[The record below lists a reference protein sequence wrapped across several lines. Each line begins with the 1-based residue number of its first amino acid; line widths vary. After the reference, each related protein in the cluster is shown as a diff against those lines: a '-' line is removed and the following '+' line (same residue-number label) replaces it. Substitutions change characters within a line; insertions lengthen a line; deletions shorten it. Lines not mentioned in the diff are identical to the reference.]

1 MAALAEGLV
10 MSFVWRMVAWVCGTA
25 VFLVCLAWITVN
37 ATSSYILR
45 EKHPVAPETVRAA
58 VGPEA
63 IAEGRRLGR
72 LYGCQ
77 SCHGEDLRGH
87 AYTADPTRVRNHAT
101 NLTRVAAHSTDAEL
115 AQAIRQGVRPAT
127 RQALW
132 DMPSAS
138 FSTMTDAELAQV
150 LAFVR
155 ATPAGGAREPPDTPG
170 LRGRL
175 AILRGRTGDVVR
187 GERSAPALVA
197 AARAQPPV
205 DLGPQYAQGRHIA
218 ATVCS
223 ECHGSDLRGDRR
235 EGGPE
240 LAAVGGYDLAQFQR
254 LLRTG
259 VPADGRAL
267 GEMSQVA
274 RKDLHVFTDAEIA
287 ALFAYLK
294 VRAATER

>member
-1 MAALAEGLV
+1 
-10 MSFVWRMVAWVCGTA
+10 MSFFWRMVAWVCGTA
-25 VFLVCLAWITVN
+25 VFLAFAAWIIVN

-45 EKHPVAPETVRAA
+45 EKHPVAAETVRAA
-58 VGPEA
+58 AGPAA

-87 AYTADPTRVRNHAT
+87 AYNADPTRVRNHAP
-101 NLTRVAAHSTDAEL
+101 NLTRIAAHYTDAEL
-115 AQAIRQGVRPAT
+115 AQAIRQGVRPTT

-132 DMPSAS
+132 DMPSAAFATLS
-138 FSTMTDAELAQV
+138 DAELAQV

-155 ATPAGGAREPPDTPG
+155 SAPVGGGAEPNDTPG

-175 AILRGRTGDVVR
+175 AILRGRAGDTVR
-187 GERSAPALVA
+187 GERSAPILVA
-197 AARAQPPV
+197 AARAQPPA

-235 EGGPE
+235 EGGPD
-240 LAAVGGYDLAQFQR
+240 LAAVGGYDAAQFQR

-259 VPADGRAL
+259 VPPSGRDL
-267 GEMSQVA
+267 GEMSEVA
-274 RKDLHVFTDAEIA
+274 RKDLHAFTDAEIA
-287 ALFAYLK
+287 ALYAYLK
-294 VRAATER
+294 TRAATER

>member
-1 MAALAEGLV
+1 M
-10 MSFVWRMVAWVCGTA
+10 MSFVWRMVAWACGTA
-25 VFLVCLAWITVN
+25 VFLACLAWITVN

-45 EKHPVAPETVRAA
+45 EKHVAAPETVRAA
-58 VGPEA
+58 VGPAA

-77 SCHGEDLRGH
+77 SCHGEDLRGR
-87 AYTADPTRVRNHAT
+87 AYNADPTRARKYAP
-101 NLTRVAAHSTDAEL
+101 NLTRVAARSTDAEL
-115 AQAIRQGVRPAT
+115 AQAIRQGVRPST

-132 DMPSAS
+132 GMPSAA
-138 FSTMTDAELAQV
+138 FATMSDAELAQV

-155 ATPAGGAREPPDTPG
+155 AMPVGGALGPSDTPG

-175 AILRGRTGDVVR
+175 AILRGRTGDTAR
-187 GERSAPALVA
+187 GERSAPDLIA
-197 AARAQPPV
+197 AARAQPAA

-235 EGGPE
+235 EGGPD

-259 VPADGRAL
+259 VPVSGRDL
-267 GEMSQVA
+267 GEMSEVS
-274 RKDLHVFTDAEIA
+274 RRDLHVFTDLEIA
-287 ALFAYLK
+287 ALYAYLRT
-294 VRAATER
+294 RAATER

>member
-1 MAALAEGLV
+1 
-10 MSFVWRMVAWVCGTA
+10 MSFVWRMIAWVCGTA
-25 VFLVCLAWITVN
+25 VFLVVLAWITVN

-87 AYTADPTRVRNHAT
+87 AYNADPTRVRHYAP
-101 NLTRVAAHSTDAEL
+101 NLTLVAARSTDAEL
-115 AQAIRQGVRPAT
+115 AQAIRQGVRPTT

-132 DMPSAS
+132 GMPSAA
-138 FSTMTDAELAQV
+138 FANMTDAELAQV

-155 ATPAGGAREPPDTPG
+155 SIPAGGAQGPPDTPG

-175 AILRGRTGDVVR
+175 AILQGRTGDVVR

-197 AARAQPPV
+197 AARAQPPA
-205 DLGPQYAQGRHIA
+205 DLGPQYVLGRHIA
-218 ATVCS
+218 GTVCS

-235 EGGPE
+235 ERGPD
-240 LAAVGGYDLAQFQR
+240 LSVVGGYYPAQFQR

-259 VPADGRAL
+259 IAYDGRDL
-267 GEMSQVA
+267 GEMSEVA
-274 RKDLHVFTDAEIA
+274 RKDLKVLTDGEID
-287 ALFAYLK
+287 ALYAYL
-294 VRAATER
+294 RARAVAER

>member
-1 MAALAEGLV
+1 MN
-10 MSFVWRMVAWVCGTA
+10 FFWRMVAWICGTA
-25 VFLVCLAWITVN
+25 VFLACLSWITVN

-58 VGPEA
+58 VGPAA
-63 IAEGRRLGR
+63 IANGRRLGR

-87 AYTADPTRVRNHAT
+87 AYNSDPTRVRNYAP
-101 NLTRVAAHSTDAEL
+101 NLTRIAPRYTDAEL
-115 AQAIRQGVRPAT
+115 AQAIRQGVRPTT

-138 FSTMTDAELAQV
+138 FATMHDADLAQI

-155 ATPAGGAREPPDTPG
+155 AAPAGGAGEPSDTPG

-175 AILRGRTGDVVR
+175 AILRGRTGDLVR

-197 AARAQPPV
+197 AARAQPAA
-205 DLGPQYAQGRHIA
+205 DLGFQYAQGRYIA

-235 EGGPE
+235 EGGSD
-240 LAAVGGYDLAQFQR
+240 LAVIRAYDLAQFQR

-259 VPADGRAL
+259 ASVDGRPL
-267 GEMSQVA
+267 GEMSEIA
-274 RKDLHVFTDAEIA
+274 RKDLHAFTDPEIA
-287 ALFAYLK
+287 ALYAYLRA
-294 VRAATER
+294 RAATER

>member
-1 MAALAEGLV
+1 
-10 MSFVWRMVAWVCGTA
+10 MSFFWRMVAWVCGTA
-25 VFLVCLAWITVN
+25 VVLACLAWIIVN

-45 EKHPVAPETVRAA
+45 ETHVAAPESIRAA
-58 VGPEA
+58 AGPAA

-87 AYTADPTRVRNHAT
+87 AYNADPTRVRNYAP
-101 NLTRVAAHSTDAEL
+101 NLTRVAARSTDAEL
-115 AQAIRQGVRPAT
+115 AQAIRQGVRPST

-132 DMPSAS
+132 DMPSAT
-138 FSTMTDAELAQV
+138 FATMTDAELANV

-155 ATPAGGAREPPDTPG
+155 SMPVGGGREPMDTPG

-175 AILRGRTGDVVR
+175 AILRGRTGDVMR
-187 GERSAPALVA
+187 GERSAPDLIA
-197 AARAQPPV
+197 AARAQLPA

-223 ECHGSDLRGDRR
+223 ECHGSDLRGDGR
-235 EGGPE
+235 EGGSD
-240 LAAVGGYDLAQFQR
+240 LAAVGGYDLTQFRR

-259 VPADGRAL
+259 VGANGRDL
-267 GEMSQVA
+267 GEMSEVA

-287 ALFAYLK
+287 ALFAYLRS
-294 VRAATER
+294 RAATER

>member
-1 MAALAEGLV
+1 
-10 MSFVWRMVAWVCGTA
+10 
-25 VFLVCLAWITVN
+25 
-37 ATSSYILR
+37 
-45 EKHPVAPETVRAA
+45 VRAA

>member
-1 MAALAEGLV
+1 

-25 VFLVCLAWITVN
+25 VFLAFLGWITIN

-45 EKHPVAPETVRAA
+45 EKHVVAPDAVRAA
-58 VGPEA
+58 IGPSA

-87 AYTADPTRVRNHAT
+87 AYNSDPTRVRNYAP
-101 NLTRVAAHSTDAEL
+101 NLTRIAAHSTDAEL
-115 AQAIRQGVRPAT
+115 AQAIRQGVRPSSG
-127 RQALW
+127 QALW
-132 DMPSAS
+132 GMPSATFATIS
-138 FSTMTDAELAQV
+138 DAELAKV

-155 ATPAGGAREPPDTPG
+155 AMPVGGDSGPSDTPG

-187 GERSAPALVA
+187 GERSAPDLIA
-197 AARAQPPV
+197 AARAQPLAE
-205 DLGPQYAQGRHIA
+205 LGPQYAQGRHIA

-235 EGGPE
+235 EGGPD
-240 LAAVGGYDLAQFQR
+240 LAAASGYDLAQFRR

-259 VPADGRAL
+259 ASASGRAL
-267 GEMSQVA
+267 GEMSEVA
-274 RKDLHVFTDAEIA
+274 RKDLRVLTDGEIA
-287 ALFAYLK
+287 ALYGYLQAG
-294 VRAATER
+294 VAAER